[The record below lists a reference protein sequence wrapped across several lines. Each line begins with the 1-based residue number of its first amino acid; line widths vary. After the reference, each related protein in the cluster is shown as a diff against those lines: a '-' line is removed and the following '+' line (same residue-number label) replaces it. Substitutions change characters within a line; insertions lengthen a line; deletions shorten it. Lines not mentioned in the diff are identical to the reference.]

1 MSFLT
6 SAATTRKRA
15 QSVDELVKLPSEPDM
30 ALRVYARDASTLQA
44 RLPHAPLSRDVAE
57 QQCPRA
63 RPLRDAHACCFIAQ
77 LPVQADKVN
86 VVDCVLE
93 AGKKHAM
100 LYKVQLS
107 DDPKDIV
114 YRTYDDFFDFNLM
127 LHGMVSWRCSRTY
140 PELRTQVLFF

>member
-1 MSFLT
+1 MLLS
-6 SAATTRKRA
+6 S
-15 QSVDELVKLPSEPDM
+15 SV
-30 ALRVYARDASTLQA
+30 
-44 RLPHAPLSRDVAE
+44 
-57 QQCPRA
+57 PRA
-63 RPLRDAHACCFIAQ
+63 RSLRDDYAYCFISQ
-77 LPVQADKVN
+77 MPVQADKVN

-127 LHGMVSWRCSRTY
+127 LHGMVSWRCSRY
-140 PELRTQVLFF
+140 PSRAKNVSASYSIGDCLDISGKLIILNQENPINQ